1 MIYFIFSFLQAKM
14 TVHRA
19 EPSPTTE
26 IAIDIARKPGKDLGI
41 GFIECK
47 DYGILVTDIVSGSA
61 AALDNRLLVGDIIV
75 SINGDDV
82 RAASFVDCSLFMKA
96 PTAKVTLKVLR
107 LKAKK

>member
-1 MIYFIFSFLQAKM
+1 M

-19 EPSPTTE
+19 DPGPTAE
-26 IAIDIARKPGKDLGI
+26 VAIDIARKPGKDLGV

-47 DYGILVTDIVSGSA
+47 DYGILVTDIIPGSA
-61 AALDNRLLVGDIIV
+61 AALDNRLLVGDMIV

-82 RAASFVDCSLFMKA
+82 RAASFVDCSLLMKS

-107 LKAKK
+107 MKGKK

>member
-1 MIYFIFSFLQAKM
+1 MQAKM
-14 TVHRA
+14 TVYRS

-26 IAIDIARKPGKDLGI
+26 IDIEITRKPGKEIGI

-47 DYGILVTDIVSGSA
+47 EYGILVTDIVAGSV

-82 RAASFVDCSLFMKA
+82 RNASFIDCALLMKA
-96 PTAKVTLKVLR
+96 AANKVTLKVLR
-107 LKAKK
+107 LKSKK